1 MTLKHGSR
9 RLYWLSAD
17 DLEPSGDDMTINVND
32 YPQLRQ
38 LCWNRPDRAVV
49 DGRTALALY
58 ERNWR
63 FVDHDA
69 FTPRE
74 QELLDRLVA
83 DYGNGHLMVA

>member
-1 MTLKHGSR
+1 MG
-9 RLYWLSAD
+9 AD
-17 DLEPSGDDMTINVND
+17 DPEPSGDGMTINVNG

-38 LCWNRPDRAVV
+38 LCGNCPDGAVA
-49 DGRTALALY
+49 DGQTALALY

-63 FVDHDA
+63 FVDQDA

-74 QELLDRLVA
+74 QALLDRLVA